1 MKYHI
6 RILAGRLDRSAG
18 SHVYHQQ
25 LAQRLA
31 ARGHRVSLVC
41 FEAVPGAGDYA
52 DIVEIP
58 PASWDKVPFF
68 WRFASFLQHRHCT
81 RQLLRR
87 TLPCPDIVIGG
98 EHLFL
103 QGHHRLFPGTPWLY
117 LPHSLLVD
125 QEIKSYQ
132 YSQWMEAVSMGV
144 YVSLQRWALNHATR
158 TVRFTTQA
166 CEALRTRY
174 GRAVQPRFFVNP
186 MGIEVP
192 PPCEHGQTNGAVRLL
207 AVGQLIPRKRI
218 EVALTALANLRQ
230 YSWRLDLVGAGVA
243 REGLESQA
251 CRLGLADRI
260 HFQGFQADPG
270 PWYRQADLLLFP
282 SWLENFPVAM
292 LEAMSQGVPCLAMC
306 GDGVR
311 YHTANAEI
319 IRDGVDGFLAAS
331 DDDFRLQLEKLLQVP
346 QHLRSAGKAARAR
359 VEEHY
364 TWSQHLDRYES
375 LFEHLMTGDMKD
387 GGRTRIQ
394 RHRVRR

>member
-1 MKYHI
+1 M
-6 RILAGRLDRSAG
+6 
-18 SHVYHQQ
+18 
-25 LAQRLA
+25 
-31 ARGHRVSLVC
+31 SLVC

-230 YSWRLDLVGAGVA
+230 YELPRWTWLAPASRVRASRARRAGSGWRI
-243 REGLESQA
+243 ES
-251 CRLGLADRI
+251 
-260 HFQGFQADPG
+260 
-270 PWYRQADLLLFP
+270 
-282 SWLENFPVAM
+282 
-292 LEAMSQGVPCLAMC
+292 
-306 GDGVR
+306 
-311 YHTANAEI
+311 T
-319 IRDGVDGFLAAS
+319 
-331 DDDFRLQLEKLLQVP
+331 FRAFRRTQVP
-346 QHLRSAGKAARAR
+346 GIARPISCYFPR
-359 VEEHY
+359 G
-364 TWSQHLDRYES
+364 W
-375 LFEHLMTGDMKD
+375 
-387 GGRTRIQ
+387 RTFPWPCWRP
-394 RHRVRR
+394 